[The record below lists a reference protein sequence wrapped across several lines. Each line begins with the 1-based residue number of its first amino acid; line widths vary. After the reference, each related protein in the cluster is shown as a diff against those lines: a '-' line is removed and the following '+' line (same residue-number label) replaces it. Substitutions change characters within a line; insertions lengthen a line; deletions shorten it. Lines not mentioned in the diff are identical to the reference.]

1 MAKRLQFRRLL
12 MIAVLLVAA
21 FAGLG
26 YRLVDLQVL
35 RHGELSAIAQQ
46 NTQREFVFEPRR
58 GDILDCKG
66 NLLATSISAKIVCA
80 DPTMIG
86 NHQAEVARA
95 IAPLLK
101 MSESEL
107 YQELLPKTRVNA
119 KGETVTNAYVRLQK
133 RVSVETWKRI
143 DSIMSKLPL
152 RDDGKKLSSTERAFN
167 NALREKAIFAENYP
181 MRVYPNQLLAAH
193 VIGFAGTQEREFD
206 DHFIH
211 QITGRDGIEL
221 TLNSKLS
228 GIPGLRMTETDQDGR
243 EVISLRDQDVE
254 PCDGLNVVL
263 TIDSVVQHILES
275 ALADAMEKHTPVS
288 ACGIVV
294 RPKTGEIL
302 AMATLPNYDPNNPGA
317 YPAAARRNRV
327 ISDIMEPGSTFKIVV
342 VSGALNDNIVRLDD
356 VFNCE
361 HGHFAFGGHILHDDH
376 NFDSLSVKN
385 IIVKSSNIGAA
396 KIGMKM
402 GEDEL
407 YRYITR
413 FGFGERT
420 GVPLPGEVN
429 GIVHP
434 VDKWSK
440 ISVAQI
446 PMGQGVAVTRLQL
459 VMAMS
464 AIANG
469 GWLMRPMLVDR
480 LQDNNGNIV
489 AKYSPQ
495 RVRQVVS
502 ARAAASLTE
511 ALKGVVTRE
520 GTAPNAA
527 MNGYT
532 AAGKTGT
539 AQKVEN
545 GAYVHNKFVASFIG
559 FFPAEN
565 PELCIGIILDDPKGG
580 YYGGSAAGPVFKEVA
595 ERCASYLNIPSEEQE
610 KNPVPETIAKMD
622 ANLRRATTAQVQ

>member
-1 MAKRLQFRRLL
+1 
-12 MIAVLLVAA
+12 
-21 FAGLG
+21 
-26 YRLVDLQVL
+26 
-35 RHGELSAIAQQ
+35 
-46 NTQREFVFEPRR
+46 
-58 GDILDCKG
+58 
-66 NLLATSISAKIVCA
+66 
-80 DPTMIG
+80 
-86 NHQAEVARA
+86 
-95 IAPLLK
+95 LLK

-119 KGETVTNAYVRLQK
+119 KGEIITNAFVRLQK
-133 RVSVETWKRI
+133 RVPAETWERI

-152 RDDGKKLSSTERAFN
+152 RNDGKKLSSTERAFN
-167 NALREKAIFAENYP
+167 NALRQKAIFAENYP
-181 MRVYPNQLLAAH
+181 MRVYPNQSLAAH
-193 VIGFAGTQEREFD
+193 VIGFAGTQERELD
-206 DHFIH
+206 GHLIH

-228 GIPGLRMTETDQDGR
+228 GVPGRRLTETDVRGR

-254 PCDGLNVVL
+254 PRDGLNVVL

-275 ALADAMEKHTPVS
+275 ALADAMEKHTPAS

-302 AMATLPNYDPNNPGA
+302 AMATLPNFDPNNPGA

-327 ISDIMEPGSTFKIVV
+327 ISDIIEPGSTFKIVV
-342 VSGALNDNIVRLDD
+342 VSGALNDNIVRLDE

-361 HGHFAFGGHILHDDH
+361 NGHFPFGGHILHDDH

-385 IIVKSSNIGAA
+385 IIAKSSNIGAA
-396 KIGMKM
+396 KIGIKM

-407 YRYITR
+407 HRYITR

-440 ISVAQI
+440 ISIAQI
-446 PMGQGVAVTRLQL
+446 PMGQGIAVTRLQL

-502 ARAAASLTE
+502 ERSADLLTE
-511 ALKGVVTRE
+511 ALKGVVSRE

-527 MNGYT
+527 INGYT
-532 AAGKTGT
+532 VAGKTGT

-545 GAYVHNKFVASFIG
+545 GTYAHDKFVASFIG
-559 FFPAEN
+559 FFPADN
-565 PELCIGIILDDPKGG
+565 PELCIGIILDDPKEGH
-580 YYGGSAAGPVFKEVA
+580 YGSQVSAPVFKEVA
-595 ERCASYLNIPSEEQE
+595 ERCASYLNIPPDDPE
-610 KNPVPETIAKMD
+610 KNPVPETIAKTD
-622 ANLRRATTAQVQ
+622 DNYAAGRQLRHND